1 MIYYKI
7 YLCNNYE
14 TENEISNRPLE
25 RGYIKVGAIN
35 LINEKPFLL
44 VFVDRDMLVHEFYTG
59 AYLRMCNITGSD
71 EDDSILTFNDLIQF
85 NFESVNDSELQ
96 KFVALRNNKNL
107 KKVIRKVIFNEDND
121 IEVSTME
128 ELAQDRAIQSTA
140 YDNNLTSINPYTDRY
155 INKPCLRLRR

>member
-96 KFVALRNNKNL
+96 KSNKNRRG
-107 KKVIRKVIFNEDND
+107 IRKEDND